1 MADLTTQSNVKS
13 VLGIPTAVTEHDGL
27 IDMLLDVVDQEVL
40 GYTGLSTLTQ
50 QTVTEYHNILDNTE
64 NELRLRNFP
73 VSSITSVKESDT
85 TLETSTYYLDTGVG
99 YVRLKNL
106 GSYFAV
112 GNQKIEVVY
121 VAGYSSIPADLSYAA
136 TVLAAAHFN
145 SGRHAGM
152 LYEQVATYRYRRR
165 EGMPE
170 EAIRILAKY
179 RRVFARPS

>member
-1 MADLTTQSNVKS
+1 MADLTTQAKVKS

-27 IDMLLDVVDQEVL
+27 IDILIDVVDTEVL
-40 GYTGLSTLTQ
+40 GYVGMSTLTQ
-50 QTVTEYHNILDNTE
+50 QTITEYHDILDNTE
-64 NELRLRNFP
+64 NQIRLQNFP
-73 VSSITSVKESDT
+73 ASSITSIENDGT
-85 TLETSTYYLDTGVG
+85 ALTSSQYYLDEDVG
-99 YVRLKNL
+99 YVRMKTV
-106 GSYFAV
+106 GSYFAT
-112 GNQKIEVVY
+112 GYQKVKVVY
-121 VAGYSSIPADLSYAA
+121 VAGYSSVPSDLSYAA

-179 RRVFARPS
+179 LRVFARP

>member
-1 MADLTTQSNVKS
+1 MADLTTKSNVKS

-27 IDMLLDVVDQEVL
+27 IDMPLDVVDQEVL

-64 NELRLRNFP
+64 NELRLRN
-73 VSSITSVKESDT
+73 
-85 TLETSTYYLDTGVG
+85 
-99 YVRLKNL
+99 
-106 GSYFAV
+106 
-112 GNQKIEVVY
+112 Y
-121 VAGYSSIPADLSYAA
+121 VAGYSSIPSDLSYAA

-179 RRVFARPS
+179 RRVFARP

>member
-1 MADLTTQSNVKS
+1 MADLTTQAKVKS

-27 IDMLLDVVDQEVL
+27 IDILIDVVDNEVL
-40 GYTGLSTLTQ
+40 GYVGMSTLTQ
-50 QTVTEYHNILDNTE
+50 QTITEYHDILDNTE
-64 NELRLRNFP
+64 NEVRLRNFP
-73 VSSITSVKESDT
+73 VSSVTEVEDDGSAVAATK
-85 TLETSTYYLDTGVG
+85 YYLDTDVG
-99 YVRLKNL
+99 YVRHNTV
-106 GSYFAV
+106 GSYFTT
-112 GNQKIEVVY
+112 GFQKVKVTY
-121 VAGYSSIPADLSYAA
+121 VAGFSSIPSDLSYAA

-179 RRVFARPS
+179 RRVFARP